1 MCKIIPPWLLGLMIV
16 SVAATVRLQ
25 PAQAQSD
32 YSKLSDEELVKHFDD
47 RPGYKAEF
55 QRRLEDYGPEE
66 QAAARELLI
75 RERFKPEIPVGE
87 ASDDGL
93 IATVRSAGTTQ
104 AGHRALEELKARYAD
119 ANASEQA
126 GLYELLR
133 TEYRAVPWP
142 DDDGI
147 RSSVPEDINRL
158 EARLGLAAVAKA
170 CLPEET
176 ALKLFREFYLDSAR
190 KGAITQFLAE
200 INGEPFTGAPTLAV
214 LEEIGERISGYD
226 QQKLDELGEHETLG
240 GILVTRLRQCGDA
253 GFEALKETPWQRSG
267 SGVYTMG
274 SFKNPEARALLLEFY
289 ASLPDEYL
297 QSGKRLEVLTALM
310 THWDRE
316 TDMEFRQLLR
326 TELTEI
332 LGMNHNENPI
342 TWTDT
347 VQLIGRTGDPWFI
360 PKLKECRANLDFA
373 EMRRIST
380 LPQPEI
386 YLEKTLEELQKTFAR
401 TIVALEK
408 EQVTAG

>member
-1 MCKIIPPWLLGLMIV
+1 M
-16 SVAATVRLQ
+16 AALYCGFC
-25 PAQAQSD
+25 AAED
-32 YSKLSDEELVKHFDD
+32 YSKLSDEALVKHFDD

-75 RERFKPEIPVGE
+75 RERFKPKSPAGE

-93 IATVRSAGTTQ
+93 IATVRSAGATQ

-147 RSSVPEDINRL
+147 RSSVPEDINHL

-170 CLPEET
+170 CLPEEA
-176 ALKLFREFYLDSAR
+176 ALKLFREFYLDTAR
-190 KGAITQFLAE
+190 KGAITKFLAE

-226 QQKLDELGEHETLG
+226 RKKLDELGEHETLG

-289 ASLPDEYL
+289 ASLPDDYL

-310 THWDRE
+310 IHWDRE
-316 TDMEFRQLLR
+316 KDMEFRQLLR

-332 LGMNHNENPI
+332 LGMNHNENPARLEMTAQTI
-342 TWTDT
+342 EAC
-347 VQLIGRTGDPWFI
+347 RDPWFL
-360 PKLKECRANLDFA
+360 PLLKKRRAALDLA
-373 EMRRIST
+373 EMRRVST
-380 LPQPEI
+380 LPEEYREEALQSVQKYLDQAI
-386 YLEKTLEELQKTFAR
+386 ATLEKAR
-401 TIVALEK
+401 L
-408 EQVTAG
+408 AGG